1 MKDIKAIIK
10 KLEQVRDLLE
20 ENLGA
25 SNMDVEHM
33 QQRVE
38 DMLEE
43 FTDIT
48 DFEFEKEEEGDED

>member
-48 DFEFEKEEEGDED
+48 DFEFEEEEEGDED

>member
-38 DMLEE
+38 DMIQE
-43 FTDIT
+43 FEDIT
-48 DFEFEKEEEGDED
+48 DFEFEEEDED

>member
-1 MKDIKAIIK
+1 MKDRNAIIK

-38 DMLEE
+38 DMIEE
-43 FTDIT
+43 FTDII
-48 DFEFEKEEEGDED
+48 DFEFEEEEED